1 MKKLIVLIIG
11 VCCLTMPISAA
22 TNFYVEESSG
32 QIIWGATDCSGEEHL
47 VAVLDKLPDDPP
59 TGVTASNP
67 DDDDPAA
74 APTEE
79 DPAAN

>member
-47 VAVLDKLPDDPP
+47 VAVLDK
-59 TGVTASNP
+59 
-67 DDDDPAA
+67 
-74 APTEE
+74 
-79 DPAAN
+79 